1 MNRKEHL
8 SSEPSVM
15 FGKMVI
21 KGTRIPVELILEKLA
36 MGHTFDDL
44 LQAYPKISS
53 ADIQACLWYADD
65 NTKHEKTLAVA

>member
-1 MNRKEHL
+1 
-8 SSEPSVM
+8 M
-15 FGKMVI
+15 FGKMVV

-44 LQAYPKISS
+44 LQAYPKISL
-53 ADIQACLWYADD
+53 ADIQACLWYAAD